1 MDIRHLTGRGSPV
14 GQPPETGRGS
24 SGRGTG
30 SLPDSGRAPSGPSFR
45 EVLSRV
51 GGLEFSGHAM
61 QRLEDRSISMD
72 TGDVERIKEAM
83 GRAEAKGGQDSL
95 ILDGDQAFLVN
106 IPNKTVVTAVDMVE
120 LREKVFTN
128 IDSTV
133 LTKR

>member
-1 MDIRHLTGRGSPV
+1 MDIRHLTGRASPDALERPGSRA
-14 GQPPETGRGS
+14 GRTDPA
-24 SGRGTG
+24 GR
-30 SLPDSGRAPSGPSFR
+30 DAAGPSFR

-61 QRLEDRSISMD
+61 KRLEDRSISMKPE
-72 TGDVERIKEAM
+72 DVERLKEAV
-83 GRAEAKGGQDSL
+83 GRAEEKGGRDSL
-95 ILDGDQAFLVN
+95 ILDGEQAFLVN
-106 IPNKTVVTAVDMVE
+106 IPNRTVVTAVDMVE